1 VVVLAL
7 GKVQEEVPGVGFEG
21 GAQTHGVVDLVGSSV
36 GDVVFDAGDGGGVG
50 LAVNGGGPGDGRFG
64 GSGFGQGDETR
75 RRIESK
81 PEEGESI
88 RRSGLKRFVES
99 RGGFVTEKSRSVPAF
114 VFYEGLNL
122 VQGRQDFIQRLRL
135 NDLMRLGEIQPLI
148 FFSEQE
154 FLFLWFHCDLEFRQT
169 IFSLTEVSG
178 AGTAPYQLNF
188 KRFGW
193 QKRPF

>member
-1 VVVLAL
+1 
-7 GKVQEEVPGVGFEG
+7 
-21 GAQTHGVVDLVGSSV
+21 V

-50 LAVNGGGPGDGRFG
+50 LAVNGGGPGDGGFG
-64 GSGFGQGDETR
+64 GSRFGQGDEAR
-75 RRIESK
+75 RRVESK

-154 FLFLWFHCDLEFRQT
+154 FLFLWFHCEHVAINCTPFVLACPRRKMMIRRWQSVYLHIHKLLRYARNERRLLLAANF
-169 IFSLTEVSG
+169 
-178 AGTAPYQLNF
+178 LNE
-188 KRFGW
+188 
-193 QKRPF
+193 